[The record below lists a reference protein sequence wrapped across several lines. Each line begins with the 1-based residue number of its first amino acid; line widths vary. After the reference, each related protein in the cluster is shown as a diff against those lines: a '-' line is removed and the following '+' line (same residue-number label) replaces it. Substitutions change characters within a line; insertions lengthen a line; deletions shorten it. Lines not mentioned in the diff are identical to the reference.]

1 MDQEFVSQSKTNP
14 LRNDELY
21 QRLYLNL
28 SKMGEVEL
36 LKRLEDIYTS
46 NLSFVYSH
54 RNQIYMELGI
64 IHFILNKL

>member
-1 MDQEFVSQSKTNP
+1 
-14 LRNDELY
+14 
-21 QRLYLNL
+21 
-28 SKMGEVEL
+28 MGEVEL